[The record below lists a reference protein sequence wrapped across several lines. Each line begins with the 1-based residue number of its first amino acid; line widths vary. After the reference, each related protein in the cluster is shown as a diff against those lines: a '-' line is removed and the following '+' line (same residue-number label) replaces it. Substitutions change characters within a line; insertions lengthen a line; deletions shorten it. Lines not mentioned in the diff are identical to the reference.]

1 MVGNSVRMNRREAF
15 LHSPFDLLAISIVIL
30 TQWRMSRRFIAA
42 ARRKLSARA
51 ANIARW
57 AVSLFYALMT
67 VAFVLGFSFLAS
79 RLLHRFSIP
88 ASLAQI
94 AGAVAQIWLFGTTA
108 GYLAYRAVRS
118 LAERFWHPAF
128 DPSRR
133 RLLNATGGA
142 LLAAPFAMVGY
153 GALIERLDFRVR
165 EVDIPVPNLPGGLDG
180 LRLLHLSDIHLSAFL
195 SEKQLA
201 RVIDSANELR
211 PHLALVTGDLI
222 TAAGDPLETC
232 LRQIARLRADA
243 GILGCMG
250 NHEVYAM
257 VEDFTEGEAA
267 RLGIPFLR
275 GRAQPLR
282 FGGALLNVAGVD
294 YQQTGQGYLPEAE
307 RLVVPG
313 AYNVLLSHN
322 PDVFPVAVEKGY
334 DLTLAGHTHGGQVTV
349 EILHQPIN
357 AARFFTPFVYG
368 LYRQGAAAEYVTRG
382 IGTIGI
388 PARIGAPPEIALLRL
403 RKA

>member
-1 MVGNSVRMNRREAF
+1 MKLREVF
-15 LHSPFDLLAISIVIL
+15 LHNPFDLLAILIVIL
-30 TQWRMSRRFIAA
+30 TQWHMSRQILAA
-42 ARRKLSARA
+42 AGRRLSARA
-51 ANIARW
+51 VTAVRW
-57 AVSLFYALMT
+57 IMVAAYILMAA
-67 VAFVLGFSFLAS
+67 AFALGFSFLVS
-79 RLLHRFSIP
+79 KYKLP
-88 ASLAQI
+88 ASPAQV
-94 AGAVAQIWLFGTTA
+94 AGAVSQIWLFGSTA
-108 GYLAYRAVRS
+108 GYLAYRAVRF
-118 LAERFWHPAF
+118 LAGRVWGPTFN
-128 DPSRR
+128 PSRR

-142 LLAAPFAMVGY
+142 LLAAPFAAVGY

-165 EVDIPVPNLPGGLDG
+165 EVDIPVPNLPDGLDG

-195 SEKQLA
+195 SEKDLA

-222 TAAGDPLETC
+222 TAAGDPLEAC

-250 NHEVYAM
+250 NHENYARA
-257 VEDFTEGEAA
+257 EDLTEREGA

-275 GRAQPLR
+275 GRAQVLR
-282 FGGALLNVAGVD
+282 FGGAVLNVAGVD
-294 YQQTGQGYLPEAE
+294 YQRTSRTYLQGAE
-307 RLVVPG
+307 RLVAPG
-313 AYNVLLSHN
+313 AYNLLLSHN
-322 PDVFPVAVEKGY
+322 PDVFPMAVEKGY

-357 AARFFTPFVYG
+357 PARFFTPFVYG
-368 LYRQGAAAEYVTRG
+368 LYRRGAAAEYVTRG

-388 PARIGAPPEIALLRL
+388 PVRIGAPPEIALLRL

>member
-1 MVGNSVRMNRREAF
+1 MHN
-15 LHSPFDLLAISIVIL
+15 PFDLLAIFIVIL
-30 TQWRMSRRFIAA
+30 TQWQMGRQFLAA
-42 ARRKLSARA
+42 AGRRLSARA
-51 ANIARW
+51 MAVTRW
-57 AVSLFYALMT
+57 AMAVLYALMA
-67 VAFVLGFSFLAS
+67 VGLALGFSFLAS
-79 RLLHRFSIP
+79 QYKLP
-88 ASLAQI
+88 ASPSQT
-94 AGAVAQIWLFGTTA
+94 AGAVAQIWLYGSSA
-108 GYLAYRAVRS
+108 GYLAYRAVRF
-118 LAERFWHPAF
+118 LAERFWGPAF

-142 LLAAPFAMVGY
+142 LLAAPFALVGY
-153 GALIERLDFRVR
+153 GALIERLDFHVR
-165 EVDIPVPNLPGGLDG
+165 EVEITVPNLPEGLDG

-195 SEKQLA
+195 SEKDLA

-222 TAAGDPLETC
+222 TQTGDPLEAC

-250 NHEVYAM
+250 NHEDYARCEKF
-257 VEDFTEGEAA
+257 VEREGA

-275 GRAQPLR
+275 GRAQALR
-282 FGGALLNVAGVD
+282 FGGAVLNVAGVD
-294 YQQTGQGYLPEAE
+294 YQRSGREYLRGAE
-307 RLVVPG
+307 RLVLPG
-313 AYNVLLSHN
+313 AYNLLLSHN

-334 DLTLAGHTHGGQVTV
+334 DLTMAGHTHGGQVNV
-349 EILHQPIN
+349 EILHEPIN

-368 LYRQGAAAEYVTRG
+368 LYRRGAAAEYVTRG

>member
-1 MVGNSVRMNRREAF
+1 
-15 LHSPFDLLAISIVIL
+15 LHTPFDLLAIFIVIL
-30 TQWRMSRRFIAA
+30 TQWHMSRQFLAA
-42 ARRKLSARA
+42 AGRRLSPRA
-51 ANIARW
+51 AVVMRG
-57 AVSLFYALMT
+57 AVLLFYTLMAA
-67 VAFVLGFSFLAS
+67 AFALGFSFLVS
-79 RLLHRFSIP
+79 RYKLPPSPTLV
-88 ASLAQI
+88 
-94 AGAVAQIWLFGTTA
+94 AGAVAQIWLFGSTA
-108 GYLAYRAVRS
+108 GYLAYRAVKS
-118 LAERFWHPAF
+118 LAGWFWGPTF

-142 LLAAPFAMVGY
+142 LLAAPFAVVGY
-153 GALIERLDFRVR
+153 GAIVERLDFRVR
-165 EVDIPVPNLPGGLDG
+165 EVEIPVPNLPDGLDG

-195 SEKQLA
+195 SEKELA
-201 RVIDSANELR
+201 RVIDSGNELR

-222 TAAGDPLETC
+222 TAAGDPLQAC

-250 NHEVYAM
+250 NHEDYAR
-257 VEDFTEGEAA
+257 VENLTEREGA

-275 GRAQPLR
+275 GRAQALR
-282 FGGALLNVAGVD
+282 FGSAVLNVAGVD
-294 YQQTGQGYLPEAE
+294 YQRSGLNYLRGAE
-307 RLVVPG
+307 RLVLPG
-313 AYNVLLSHN
+313 AYNLLLSHN

-334 DLTLAGHTHGGQVTV
+334 DLTVAGHTHGGQVTV

-368 LYRQGAAAEYVTRG
+368 LYRCGAAAEYVTRG

-403 RKA
+403 RKV

>member
-1 MVGNSVRMNRREAF
+1 
-15 LHSPFDLLAISIVIL
+15 
-30 TQWRMSRRFIAA
+30 
-42 ARRKLSARA
+42 
-51 ANIARW
+51 
-57 AVSLFYALMT
+57 
-67 VAFVLGFSFLAS
+67 
-79 RLLHRFSIP
+79 
-88 ASLAQI
+88 
-94 AGAVAQIWLFGTTA
+94 
-108 GYLAYRAVRS
+108 
-118 LAERFWHPAF
+118 
-128 DPSRR
+128 
-133 RLLNATGGA
+133 
-142 LLAAPFAMVGY
+142 
-153 GALIERLDFRVR
+153 
-165 EVDIPVPNLPGGLDG
+165 
-180 LRLLHLSDIHLSAFL
+180 LSDIHLSAFL
-195 SEKQLA
+195 SEKDLA

-222 TAAGDPLETC
+222 TAAGDPLQAC

-250 NHEVYAM
+250 NHEDYARS
-257 VEDFTEGEAA
+257 EDITEREGA

-282 FGGALLNVAGVD
+282 FGGAVLNVAGVD
-294 YQQTGQGYLPEAE
+294 YQRSGRNYLRGAE
-307 RLVVPG
+307 RLVQPG
-313 AYNVLLSHN
+313 ACNVLLSHN

-368 LYRQGAAAEYVTRG
+368 LYRRGAAAEYVTRG

>member
-1 MVGNSVRMNRREAF
+1 
-15 LHSPFDLLAISIVIL
+15 LHTPFDLLAIFIVIL
-30 TQWRMSRRFIAA
+30 TQWHMRRQFLAA
-42 ARRKLSARA
+42 AGRRLSARA
-51 ANIARW
+51 LIVTRW
-57 AVSLFYALMT
+57 AVAVFYALMT
-67 VAFVLGFSFLAS
+67 AAFALSFAFLAS
-79 RLLHRFSIP
+79 RLVRRFHLP
-88 ASLAQI
+88 ASPAQV

-108 GYLAYRAVRS
+108 GYLAYRAVRF
-118 LAERFWHPAF
+118 LAERFWGGTF
-128 DPSRR
+128 NPSRR

-142 LLAAPFAMVGY
+142 LLAAPFAVVGY
-153 GALIERLDFRVR
+153 GMLIERLDFHVR
-165 EVDIPVPNLPGGLDG
+165 EVEIPVPNLPDGLDG

-195 SEKQLA
+195 SEKDLA

-222 TAAGDPLETC
+222 TAAGDPLDTC

-250 NHEVYAM
+250 NHEDYAM
-257 VEDFTEGEAA
+257 VEDLAEREAA

-282 FGGALLNVAGVD
+282 FGGAVLNVAGVD
-294 YQQTGQGYLPEAE
+294 YQRSGREYLRGAE
-307 RLVVPG
+307 RLVLPD
-313 AYNVLLSHN
+313 AYNLLLSHN

-334 DLTLAGHTHGGQVTV
+334 DLTLAGHTHGGQVNV

-382 IGTIGI
+382 IGTIGV
-388 PARIGAPPEIALLRL
+388 PVRFGAPPEIALLRL

>member
-1 MVGNSVRMNRREAF
+1 
-15 LHSPFDLLAISIVIL
+15 LHTPFDLLGLFIVIV
-30 TQWRMSRRFIAA
+30 TQWHMSRQVLAA
-42 ARRKLSARA
+42 AGRRLSTRGVTL
-51 ANIARW
+51 ARW
-57 AVSLFYALMT
+57 AVVAFYALLAA
-67 VAFVLGFSFLAS
+67 AFAAGFSFLAS
-79 RLLHRFSIP
+79 QYKLP
-88 ASLAQI
+88 ASPAQI
-94 AGAVAQIWLFGTTA
+94 AGAVSQIWLFGSTA
-108 GYLAYRAVRS
+108 GYMAYRAVRF
-118 LAERFWHPAF
+118 LAGRFWGRTF

-142 LLAAPFAMVGY
+142 LLAAPFAVVGY
-153 GALIERLDFRVR
+153 GAFVERLDFQVR
-165 EVDIPVPNLPGGLDG
+165 EVEIPVPNLPDGLDG
-180 LRLLHLSDIHLSAFL
+180 LRLLQLSDIHLSAFL
-195 SEKQLA
+195 SEKDLA

-222 TAAGDPLETC
+222 TAAGDPLQAC

-250 NHEVYAM
+250 NHEDYARS
-257 VEDFTEGEAA
+257 EDITEREGA

-282 FGGALLNVAGVD
+282 FGGAVLNVAGVD
-294 YQQTGQGYLPEAE
+294 YQRSGRNYLRGAE
-307 RLVVPG
+307 RLVQPG
-313 AYNVLLSHN
+313 ACNVLLSHN

-368 LYRQGAAAEYVTRG
+368 LYRRGAAAEYVTRG

>member
-1 MVGNSVRMNRREAF
+1 MNRREAF
-15 LHSPFDLLAISIVIL
+15 LRTPFDLLAIFIVIL
-30 TQWRMSRRFIAA
+30 TQWHMSRQFLAA
-42 ARRKLSARA
+42 AGRRLSPRA
-51 ANIARW
+51 AVVARW
-57 AVSLFYALMT
+57 AVLVFYGLMAA
-67 VAFVLGFSFLAS
+67 AFALGFSFLVSRS
-79 RLLHRFSIP
+79 RLPPSP
-88 ASLAQI
+88 ALI
-94 AGAVAQIWLFGTTA
+94 AGAVAQIWLFGSTA

-118 LAERFWHPAF
+118 LGRRVWGPTF

-133 RLLNATGGA
+133 HLLNATGGA
-142 LLAAPFAMVGY
+142 LLAAPFAVVGY
-153 GALIERLDFRVR
+153 GALIERLDFHVR
-165 EVDIPVPNLPGGLDG
+165 EVEIPVPNLPDGLDG

-195 SEKQLA
+195 SEKNLA

-222 TAAGDPLETC
+222 TAAGDPLEAC
-232 LRQIARLRADA
+232 LRQLARLRADA

-250 NHEVYAM
+250 NHEDYAM
-257 VEDFTEGEAA
+257 VENLTEREGA

-275 GRAQPLR
+275 GRARPLR

-294 YQQTGQGYLPEAE
+294 YQRSNRAYLPGAE
-307 RLVVPG
+307 RLVLPG

-322 PDVFPVAVEKGY
+322 PDVFPVAAEKGY

-368 LYRQGAAAEYVTRG
+368 LYRRGAAAEYVTRG

>member
-1 MVGNSVRMNRREAF
+1 LRT
-15 LHSPFDLLAISIVIL
+15 PFDLLAIFIVIL
-30 TQWRMSRRFIAA
+30 TQWHMSRQFLAAA
-42 ARRKLSARA
+42 ARRLSPRA
-51 ANIARW
+51 AVVIRR
-57 AVSLFYALMT
+57 AVLVFYALM
-67 VAFVLGFSFLAS
+67 AAGFALGFSYLVS
-79 RLLHRFSIP
+79 RYKLPPSP
-88 ASLAQI
+88 ALI
-94 AGAVAQIWLFGTTA
+94 AGAVAQIWLFGSTA
-108 GYLAYRAVRS
+108 GYLAYRTVRW
-118 LAERFWHPAF
+118 LAGRVWGPNF

-142 LLAAPFAMVGY
+142 LLAAPFAVVGY
-153 GALIERLDFRVR
+153 GALIERLDFQVR
-165 EVDIPVPNLPGGLDG
+165 EVEIPVPNLPDGLDG

-195 SEKQLA
+195 SEKNLA
-201 RVIDSANELR
+201 RVIDSANQLR

-222 TAAGDPLETC
+222 TAGGDPLDAC
-232 LRQIARLRADA
+232 LRQLARLRADA
-243 GILGCMG
+243 GVLGCMG
-250 NHEVYAM
+250 NHEDYAM
-257 VEDFTEGEAA
+257 VENLTEREAA

-275 GRAQPLR
+275 GRAQALR
-282 FGGALLNVAGVD
+282 FGGAVLNVAGVD
-294 YQQTGQGYLPEAE
+294 YQRSGRNYLAGAE
-307 RLVVPG
+307 RLVLPG

-368 LYRQGAAAEYVTRG
+368 LYRRGAAAEYVTRG

>member
-1 MVGNSVRMNRREAF
+1 
-15 LHSPFDLLAISIVIL
+15 LHTPFDLLGLFIVIV
-30 TQWRMSRRFIAA
+30 TQWHMSRQVLAA
-42 ARRKLSARA
+42 AGRRLSTRGVTL
-51 ANIARW
+51 ARW
-57 AVSLFYALMT
+57 AVVVFYALLAA
-67 VAFVLGFSFLAS
+67 AFAAGFSFLAS
-79 RLLHRFSIP
+79 QYKLP
-88 ASLAQI
+88 ASPAQI
-94 AGAVAQIWLFGTTA
+94 AGAVSQIWLFGSTA
-108 GYLAYRAVRS
+108 GYMAYRAVRF
-118 LAERFWHPAF
+118 LAGRFWGRTF

-142 LLAAPFAMVGY
+142 LLAAPFAVVGY
-153 GALIERLDFRVR
+153 GAFVERLDFQVR
-165 EVDIPVPNLPGGLDG
+165 EVEIPVPNLPDGLDG
-180 LRLLHLSDIHLSAFL
+180 LRLLQLSDIHLSAFL
-195 SEKQLA
+195 SEKDLA

-222 TAAGDPLETC
+222 TAAGDPLQAC

-250 NHEVYAM
+250 NHEDYARS
-257 VEDFTEGEAA
+257 EDITEREGA

-282 FGGALLNVAGVD
+282 FGGAVLNVAGVD
-294 YQQTGQGYLPEAE
+294 YQRSGRNYLRGAE
-307 RLVVPG
+307 RLVQPG
-313 AYNVLLSHN
+313 ACNVLLSHN

-368 LYRQGAAAEYVTRG
+368 LYRRGAAAEYVTRG

>member
-1 MVGNSVRMNRREAF
+1 M
-15 LHSPFDLLAISIVIL
+15 HTPFDLLGLFIVIV
-30 TQWRMSRRFIAA
+30 TQWHMSRQVLAA
-42 ARRKLSARA
+42 AGRRLSTRGVTL
-51 ANIARW
+51 ARW
-57 AVSLFYALMT
+57 AVVVFYALLAA
-67 VAFVLGFSFLAS
+67 AFAAGFSFLAS
-79 RLLHRFSIP
+79 QYKLP
-88 ASLAQI
+88 ASPAQI
-94 AGAVAQIWLFGTTA
+94 AGAVSQIWLFGSTA
-108 GYLAYRAVRS
+108 GYMAYRAVRF
-118 LAERFWHPAF
+118 LAGRFWGRTF

-142 LLAAPFAMVGY
+142 LLAAPFAVVGY
-153 GALIERLDFRVR
+153 GAFVERLDFQVR
-165 EVDIPVPNLPGGLDG
+165 EVEIPVPNLPDGLDG
-180 LRLLHLSDIHLSAFL
+180 LRLLQLSDIHLSAFL
-195 SEKQLA
+195 SEKDLA

-222 TAAGDPLETC
+222 TAAGDPLQAC

-250 NHEVYAM
+250 NHEDYARS
-257 VEDFTEGEAA
+257 EDITEREGA

-282 FGGALLNVAGVD
+282 FGGAVLNVAGVD
-294 YQQTGQGYLPEAE
+294 YQRSGRNYLRGAE
-307 RLVVPG
+307 RLVQPG
-313 AYNVLLSHN
+313 ACNVLLSHN

-368 LYRQGAAAEYVTRG
+368 LYRRGAAAEYVTRG